1 MMRSMTAS
9 LILTCT
15 TTFAVSVGG
24 PLDKSCQFEGTLYM
38 VERRRK
44 ELQRQLE
51 QFERLSH
58 SLKADIEELE
68 GQDPTHPVITLPPVP
83 ETQEQSLNPAGSCPS
98 TPVPSKL
105 DFPIPLSPTI
115 VTAGA
120 DGVEL
125 TENFNLPRTPGRQP
139 DSPTE
144 LTSPYSIDNSD
155 ITRHYSNL
163 TGGKNLS
170 LYRVEDAT
178 SSMAQFGCSSLL
190 SFGQNYYDSDDED
203 GIAEG
208 LVGLSFDSETSD
220 TAANRPPALTC
231 TPRMQGVCAV
241 PRAVSSPH
249 IYSPP
254 RTPSFDT
261 IDFRTGM
268 SGHRGLL
275 STRTADPR
283 ATPRGRLL
291 MMSEHMGISR
301 MRGPNRSDTRSVGQ
315 QPTSPLRKVT

>member
-1 MMRSMTAS
+1 
-9 LILTCT
+9 
-15 TTFAVSVGG
+15 
-24 PLDKSCQFEGTLYM
+24 LDKSCQFEGTLFI

-51 QFERLSH
+51 HFERLSH

-68 GQDPTHPVITLPPVP
+68 GQDPTHPIITLPPAP
-83 ETQEQSLNPAGSCPS
+83 ETQEQAPNPTVTSPS
-98 TPVPSKL
+98 TPVPTKL
-105 DFPIPLSPTI
+105 DSPIPVSPTI

-125 TENFNLPRTPGRQP
+125 TENLYPPQTPDRQP
-139 DSPTE
+139 DSPIE
-144 LTSPYSIDNSD
+144 LPSPYSIDNSD
-155 ITRHYSNL
+155 IASRLNNSDITTRFSNL
-163 TGGKNLS
+163 TGENNLS
-170 LYRVEDAT
+170 LYQVENAT
-178 SSMAQFGCSSLL
+178 STMAQFGCSSFL
-190 SFGQNYYDSDDED
+190 SFGQSIYDSDGDED
-203 GIAEG
+203 MVDG

-231 TPRMQGVCAV
+231 TPRLQGVCAV

-249 IYSPP
+249 MYSPP
-254 RTPSFDT
+254 RTPSFDA

-268 SGHRGLL
+268 SGHRGLM

-283 ATPRGRLL
+283 AAPRFRPR

-301 MRGPNRSDTRSVGQ
+301 MRGPVRSDTRSAGQ
-315 QPTSPLRKVT
+315 PGSPMRK